1 MQQIQQLKLQKEQ
14 RAQQLQELSNY
25 RINSRILA
33 QTNISTTS
41 ETRIPIKEKSP
52 KRRQPIK
59 NRPQQTVY
67 DDILEGY
74 YGKHSEIKPVKS
86 AALQSRN
93 FTTSKQS
100 GMEAPAKELEEPEA

>member
-1 MQQIQQLKLQKEQ
+1 VQQIQQLKLQKEQ
-14 RAQQLQELSNY
+14 RAQQLLELSNY
-25 RINSRILA
+25 RINSRILPQA
-33 QTNISTTS
+33 NISTTS

-52 KRRQPIK
+52 KRRQQIK

-86 AALQSRN
+86 TAL
-93 FTTSKQS
+93 
-100 GMEAPAKELEEPEA
+100 